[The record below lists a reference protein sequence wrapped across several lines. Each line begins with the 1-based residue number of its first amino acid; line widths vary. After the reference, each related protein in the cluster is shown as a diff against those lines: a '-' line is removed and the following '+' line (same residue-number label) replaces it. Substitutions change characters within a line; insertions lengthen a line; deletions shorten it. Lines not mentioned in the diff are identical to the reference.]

1 VFAVIGLVVA
11 AFTIY
16 NTFQIIITQR
26 AHEMALLRSIGAT
39 RRQVLGSELIE
50 ATLVGTVASIVGL
63 AAGVV
68 VAALLKAMMAA
79 FGVDIPA
86 GGTVFTARTAV
97 VALVVGV
104 VVTVVAAVF
113 PSLRASRIP
122 PLAAIRDVAVD
133 TSGQSRR
140 RLISGGVI
148 TAIGV
153 GAFVY
158 GLAGAG
164 IEWVGAGALATFVG
178 VFMLGPLV
186 ARPAAKAIGAP
197 LPAITGVVGELARE
211 NAERNPKRTSRTG
224 GALMVGVA
232 LVAAITIIAASA
244 KDWIRDVYDE
254 QFAGDYVVSTAT
266 TGFGG
271 LDPELAL
278 AVRQLPEVAVST
290 GVRAG
295 AARDLADSSDTEYVA
310 VDPATAGQ
318 LFDIGMVEGA
328 VEELTVNGI
337 LVDDGEA
344 TERGIVVGDR
354 LPFRFLD
361 GVERR
366 LVVQGIYTEDDL
378 AGTFVVSQALHEQ
391 TGVDQF
397 DVAVYVA
404 KGRGVTDAAAEAAV
418 TSVAG
423 RYPNA
428 EVKSRTEFVDS
439 EAAQIDPLVNL
450 MYGLLGLAVLISLIN
465 IANSMAL
472 SIHERTREL
481 GLLRAVGMTRRQT
494 RRSVRWETVIIALL
508 GTALGIVIGVFFGWS
523 ISVTI
528 RNGGLGAFTLPV
540 TPLIVIALIA
550 VIGAVIAVIRP
561 ASRAARLD
569 VLRAIANE

>member
-1 VFAVIGLVVA
+1 
-11 AFTIY
+11 
-16 NTFQIIITQR
+16 
-26 AHEMALLRSIGAT
+26 
-39 RRQVLGSELIE
+39 
-50 ATLVGTVASIVGL
+50 
-63 AAGVV
+63 
-68 VAALLKAMMAA
+68 
-79 FGVDIPA
+79 
-86 GGTVFTARTAV
+86 
-97 VALVVGV
+97 VVGV